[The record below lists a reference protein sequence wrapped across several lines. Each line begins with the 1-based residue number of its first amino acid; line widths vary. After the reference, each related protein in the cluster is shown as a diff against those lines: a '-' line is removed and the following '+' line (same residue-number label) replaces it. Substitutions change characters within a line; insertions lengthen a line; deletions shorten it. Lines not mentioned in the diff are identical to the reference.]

1 MSSPPA
7 LVLVGRVAGSFGVRG
22 EVRITCYTERPDALL
37 RFKALLNKDGAP
49 ALTLLEGRVAKDGLI
64 ARTAQITVKAA
75 ADAMRGL
82 ELYVPRDALPPPDED
97 EFYLTDLIGLSAL
110 TPEGAAIGKVKAVH
124 NFGAGDI
131 LEIAPQAGASFYL
144 PFTRETVPELSLAEG
159 RLTVVRPAEVGEPEP
174 NADYL
179 PAHGHAKPA
188 GQESD
193 MSDSVYIGQADTGPQ
208 GILLGRANRHGIVAG
223 ATGTGKTVTLQVLA
237 EAFSAAGVPVFAAD
251 IKGDLSGIAA
261 VGTPNERMLARAQ
274 QIGLTLAPKAS
285 PAIFW
290 DVFGESGCPIRATI
304 SEMGPLLISR
314 LLELSDAQEG
324 VLTIAFQIADDEGLL
339 LLDLDDLQ
347 AVLTH
352 LAENAKEI
360 GQKYGNVAPATV
372 GALQRE
378 LLRLRQQGAAHF
390 FGEPALNLIDLM
402 RTDISGRG
410 FISVLAADKLVM
422 APQLYATFL
431 LWLLSELFEQLPE
444 VGDPEKPRLVFFFD
458 EAHLLFK
465 DAPKSLLDKV
475 EQVVR
480 LVRSKGVGIYF
491 VTQNPADIPDGVL
504 AQLGNRIQH
513 ALRAYTPKDQEG
525 LKAASRS
532 FRPNPAFDTAEAI
545 QALGVGE
552 ALVSTLDEKGAPTMV
567 ARTLIRPP
575 DSRVGP
581 LTPAERQQAIAAS
594 PVRGQYDQAVNRESA
609 YEKLGARSQATAADL
624 AEKAAEAAAQ
634 KAATEAEK
642 ARAKAELEAAREAA
656 RQERAERASRP
667 RASSR
672 QGMGE
677 ALAKSVIR
685 AAGSSMGRQ
694 ITNALVR
701 GILGSLKR

>member
-1 MSSPPA
+1 M
-7 LVLVGRVAGSFGVRG
+7 VDV
-22 EVRITCYTERPDALL
+22 
-37 RFKALLNKDGAP
+37 
-49 ALTLLEGRVAKDGLI
+49 
-64 ARTAQITVKAA
+64 
-75 ADAMRGL
+75 
-82 ELYVPRDALPPPDED
+82 
-97 EFYLTDLIGLSAL
+97 
-110 TPEGAAIGKVKAVH
+110 PEGTM
-124 NFGAGDI
+124 F
-131 LEIAPQAGASFYL
+131 
-144 PFTRETVPELSLAEG
+144 
-159 RLTVVRPAEVGEPEP
+159 VG
-174 NADYL
+174 
-179 PAHGHAKPA
+179 
-188 GQESD
+188 
-193 MSDSVYIGQADTGPQ
+193 MADTPQ
-208 GILLGRANRHGIVAG
+208 VLRLDRANRHGLVAG
-223 ATGTGKTVTLQVLA
+223 ATGTGKTVTLQILA
-237 EAFSAAGVPVFAAD
+237 QAFSDNGVPVFAAD
-251 IKGDLSGIAA
+251 VKGDLSG
-261 VGTPNERMLARAQ
+261 VCMPGTPNEKMLARAAGM
-274 QIGLTLAPKAS
+274 GLELKPDAP
-285 PAIFW
+285 PTMFW
-290 DVFGESGCPIRATI
+290 DLYGEKGHPVRTTI
-304 SEMGPLLISR
+304 SEMGPVLLAR
-314 LLELSDAQEG
+314 LMELNEVQEG
-324 VLTIAFQIADDEGLL
+324 VLNIVFKMADDEGLL
-339 LLDLDDLQ
+339 LLDLKDLQ
-347 AVLTH
+347 AALKYV
-352 LAENAKEI
+352 ADNEKEFDV
-360 GQKYGNVAPATV
+360 KYGNVSAATV
-372 GALQRE
+372 GTIQRGLLQLE
-378 LLRLRQQGAAHF
+378 TAGAEHL
-390 FGEPALNLIDLM
+390 FGEPALKLSDLM
-402 RTDISGRG
+402 RVDGSGRG
-410 FISVLAADKLVM
+410 VVSILAADKLIQS
-422 APQLYATFL
+422 PRLYATFL
-431 LWLLSELFEQLPE
+431 LWLLSELFEELPE
-444 VGDPEKPRLVFFFD
+444 IGDPEKPRLVFFFD